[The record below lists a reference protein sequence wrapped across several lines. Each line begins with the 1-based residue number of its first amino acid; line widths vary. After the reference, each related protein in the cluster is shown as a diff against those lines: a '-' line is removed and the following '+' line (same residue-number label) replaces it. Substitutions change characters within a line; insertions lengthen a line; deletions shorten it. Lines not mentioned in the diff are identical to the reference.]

1 MLRKSKG
8 YIQEHQLFWEP
19 SLTPQAGPRATSG
32 PPPPW
37 VPSLRA
43 VVTRTASLCM
53 CWFSSLDP
61 GLLMTES
68 LFSLSL
74 CV

>member
-8 YIQEHQLFWEP
+8 YSQEHQLFWEP

-43 VVTRTASLCM
+43 VVTRTAEYSVYVLV
-53 CWFSSLDP
+53 FFP
-61 GLLMTES
+61 GPRAPDD
-68 LFSLSL
+68 
-74 CV
+74 